1 MKNILEKSIGEIL
14 ADLRK
19 EVEMGI
25 WESEEEAVSE
35 YKMRREK
42 KTKEIKTLL
51 NKRFKYFKYINKN

>member
-42 KTKEIKTLL
+42 RL
-51 NKRFKYFKYINKN
+51 RR

>member
-1 MKNILEKSIGEIL
+1 MRSVLEKSIGEIL

-35 YKMRREK
+35 FKLRRERR
-42 KTKEIKTLL
+42 LRDSP
-51 NKRFKYFKYINKN
+51 KR